1 MLNSLIKCNTLFT
14 KPRLWQRTSPECSR
28 VALAQLRR
36 AASITV
42 PWVAC
47 LPTGGVRTANLCL
60 CSTNR
65 WSPLP
70 SIILWDCR
78 RRRDCTGSC
87 LPHML
92 LPLLPWK
99 CSMIQWFMLCIYL
112 CISMSAWV
120 HFTILHLTREN
131 TKYSCVDAHANL
143 HTCTGNAFTWSGLT
157 RNSLSC
163 DGFVHNPSQRLS

>member
-1 MLNSLIKCNTLFT
+1 MAKDISWVF
-14 KPRLWQRTSPECSR
+14 
-28 VALAQLRR
+28 LRR

-42 PWVAC
+42 PWVAR

-78 RRRDCTGSC
+78 RRRRRDCTGSC

-99 CSMIQWFMLCIYL
+99 CSMIQWFVLCIYP
-112 CISMSAWV
+112 CISMSARV
-120 HFTILHLTREN
+120 HFTISHLTREN
-131 TKYSCVDAHANL
+131 EKYSCVDAHANL
-143 HTCTGNAFTWSGLT
+143 RIHALAMHLHDQDKQGIHCHVMGLFTT
-157 RNSLSC
+157 VLS
-163 DGFVHNPSQRLS
+163 